1 MKLTIRSIPSTL
13 SVSLVCLGAAHAA
26 SAEAPVRYQVSFERS
41 WSAQTHP
48 EDFPLLAHF
57 SPVIGA
63 THGRGYELLPQG
75 KPATAGL
82 EKLCEE
88 GKHQPLDAEIRAA
101 IAKGDAGVLIETTD
115 PLRSVPGVAT
125 ATFEIDAA
133 HPMVSIAAMIAPS
146 PDWCAVAADVSLQE
160 NGQWVAKKTVAL
172 EAWDVGT
179 DSATSYRALDDDT
192 QPRGQVQPSDS
203 PFFVKSGRS
212 VPVGSVT
219 FVRQ

>member
-1 MKLTIRSIPSTL
+1 M
-13 SVSLVCLGAAHAA
+13 
-26 SAEAPVRYQVSFERS
+26 
-41 WSAQTHP
+41 
-48 EDFPLLAHF
+48 
-57 SPVIGA
+57 
-63 THGRGYELLPQG
+63 
-75 KPATAGL
+75 ATAGL

-88 GKHQPLDAEIRAA
+88 GKHQPLDGEIRAA
-101 IAKGDAGVLIETTD
+101 IEKGAAGALIETTD
-115 PLRSVPGVAT
+115 PLRNVPEKAT

-172 EAWDVGT
+172 EAWDAGT

-192 QPRGQVQPSDS
+192 QPRGPVQPSDS
-203 PFFVKSGRS
+203 PFFLKSGTR